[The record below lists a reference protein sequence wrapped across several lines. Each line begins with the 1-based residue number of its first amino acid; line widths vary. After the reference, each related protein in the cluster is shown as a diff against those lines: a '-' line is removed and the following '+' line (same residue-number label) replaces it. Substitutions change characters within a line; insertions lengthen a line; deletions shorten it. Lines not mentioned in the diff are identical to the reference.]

1 MFFFFFNDTATTE
14 IYTLSLH
21 DLFRSNFSWI
31 YLIIFL
37 AIPLARIIPRILAK
51 RRQSVDEYTRPEPFQ
66 ESQNT
71 QWNTKQESVK
81 PQTKDMQVLG
91 IMHQGANTFEK
102 IQRSLKMESKDL
114 DSILQQLEKKDL
126 IKVVQKQGMFGPKVE
141 LYSTDKGF
149 KEYYS

>member
-1 MFFFFFNDTATTE
+1 MEDP
-14 IYTLSLH
+14 
-21 DLFRSNFSWI
+21 NFSWI

-37 AIPLARIIPRILAK
+37 AIPLARIIPRMLAK
-51 RRQSVDEYTRPEPFQ
+51 KRQGTDGYTRPESVQ
-66 ESQNT
+66 EIQNSQ
-71 QWNTKQESVK
+71 WDPKQESLK

-102 IQRSLKMESKDL
+102 IQRGLKIDTKEL
-114 DSILQQLEKKDL
+114 DSILQQLEKRNL

>member
-1 MFFFFFNDTATTE
+1 MEDP
-14 IYTLSLH
+14 
-21 DLFRSNFSWI
+21 NFSWI

-81 PQTKDMQVLG
+81 PKTKDMQVLG
-91 IMHQGANTFEK
+91 IMHQGANTFDK
-102 IQRSLKMESKDL
+102 IQRAIKMDSKEL
-114 DSILQQLEKKDL
+114 DSILQDLEKRDL
-126 IKVVQKQGMFGPKVE
+126 IKVIQKQGMFGPKVE

>member
-1 MFFFFFNDTATTE
+1 MEDP
-14 IYTLSLH
+14 
-21 DLFRSNFSWI
+21 NFSWI

-91 IMHQGANTFEK
+91 IMHQGANTFDK
-102 IQRSLKMESKDL
+102 IQRTLKMDSKEL
-114 DSILQQLEKKDL
+114 DSILQDLEKRDL
-126 IKVVQKQGMFGPKVE
+126 IKVIQKQGMFGPKVE

>member
-1 MFFFFFNDTATTE
+1 MADP
-14 IYTLSLH
+14 
-21 DLFRSNFSWI
+21 NFSWI
-31 YLIIFL
+31 YIIIFL

-51 RRQSVDEYTRPEPFQ
+51 RRQRSEGYSRQEQFQ
-66 ESQNT
+66 ETQNPE
-71 QWNTKQESVK
+71 WNAKQESLK

-91 IMHQGANTFEK
+91 VMHQGANTFEK

-149 KEYYS
+149 KE

>member
-1 MFFFFFNDTATTE
+1 MADP
-14 IYTLSLH
+14 
-21 DLFRSNFSWI
+21 NFSWI

-51 RRQSVDEYTRPEPFQ
+51 RRQSADGYTRPEPFK

-71 QWNTKQESVK
+71 QWSTKQESVK
-81 PQTKDMQVLG
+81 PQTKEMQVLG
-91 IMHQGANTFEK
+91 VMHQGANTFDK
-102 IQRSLKMESKDL
+102 IQRALKIDSKEL
-114 DSILQQLEKKDL
+114 DSILQDLEKRDL
-126 IKVVQKQGMFGPKVE
+126 IKVIQKQGMFGPKVE

>member
-1 MFFFFFNDTATTE
+1 MADP
-14 IYTLSLH
+14 
-21 DLFRSNFSWI
+21 NFSWI

-51 RRQSVDEYTRPEPFQ
+51 RRQSVDGYTRPEQFQ

-71 QWNTKQESVK
+71 QWNAKQESVK

-91 IMHQGANTFEK
+91 IMHQGANTFDK
-102 IQRSLKMESKDL
+102 IQRTLKMDSKEL
-114 DSILQQLEKKDL
+114 DSILQDLEKRDL
-126 IKVVQKQGMFGPKVE
+126 IKVIQKQGMFGPKVE

>member
-1 MFFFFFNDTATTE
+1 MNKFIPRKTNHFMVE
-14 IYTLSLH
+14 P
-21 DLFRSNFSWI
+21 NFAWI

-51 RRQSVDEYTRPEPFQ
+51 RRPSVDGYTRPEPFQ

-71 QWNTKQESVK
+71 QWSAKQESVK

-91 IMHQGANTFEK
+91 IMHQGANTFDK
-102 IQRSLKMESKDL
+102 IQRTLKMDSKEL
-114 DSILQQLEKKDL
+114 DSILQDLEKRDL
-126 IKVVQKQGMFGPKVE
+126 IKVIQKQGMFGPKVE

>member
-1 MFFFFFNDTATTE
+1 MEDP
-14 IYTLSLH
+14 
-21 DLFRSNFSWI
+21 NFSWI

-37 AIPLARIIPRILAK
+37 AIPLARIIPRILPK

-81 PQTKDMQVLG
+81 PKTKDMQVLG
-91 IMHQGANTFEK
+91 IMHQGANTFDK
-102 IQRSLKMESKDL
+102 IQRAIKMDSKEL
-114 DSILQQLEKKDL
+114 DSILQDLEKRDL
-126 IKVVQKQGMFGPKVE
+126 IKVIQKQGMFGPKVE